1 MVKPAVKEGEK
12 AGATTGKGASLPVG
26 ALAIGE
32 GMQAADM
39 DMRIPI
45 EKCAYH
51 GRSAIYTHTC
61 GTPLCKRCL
70 EENATCPSCGGEF
83 N

>member
-1 MVKPAVKEGEK
+1 LARPAKEGEK
-12 AGATTGKGASLPVG
+12 PSAGADASLPVG

-32 GMQAADM
+32 GMSTDV
-39 DMRIPI
+39 DMRIPV

-51 GRSAIYTHTC
+51 GRSAIYIHVC
-61 GTPLCKRCL
+61 GAPLCKRCL